1 MKKAL
6 SLVIAVVM
14 VFSMCI
20 PASAAEPA
28 ADWIGGAVEL
38 KEISFEEAVAKR
50 MQHDGISYEAAKA
63 ELLEEESQILSRIH
77 TRSVSRSDV
86 IRYYDYQKNFT
97 YSQNS
102 NFVCALCASIR
113 LFLDDGSTW
122 YIDDIFDESTR
133 RISGIGDYEWIEQA
147 TGWSTITP
155 GRRSADIGGK
165 GYFQVTVSTSSGV
178 SASLP
183 GFTVSGTVGHNTIY
197 QSNTISPRATYY
209 AS

>member
-6 SLVIAVVM
+6 SLIIAVVM

-20 PASAAEPA
+20 PASAEEPDA
-28 ADWIGGAVEL
+28 NWIGGAAEL
-38 KEISFEEAVAKR
+38 KEISFEEAVSKR
-50 MQHDGISYEAAKA
+50 MRHDGISYEAAKA
-63 ELLEEESQILSRIH
+63 ELLEEENRILSRIH

-97 YSQNS
+97 YSKNS
-102 NFVCALCASIR
+102 NFACALCATIR

-122 YIDDIFDESTR
+122 YIDIIKGESVR
-133 RISGIGDYEWIEQA
+133 RISGIGDYEWINQA
-147 TGWSTITP
+147 NAWSTIAA
-155 GRRSADIGGK
+155 GRRSADIGGI

-178 SASLP
+178 SGSLA
-183 GFTVSGTVGHNTIY
+183 GFTISGTVGSNTIY

-209 AS
+209 VS

>member
-6 SLVIAVVM
+6 SLIIAVVM

-28 ADWIGGAVEL
+28 ANWIGGAVKL
-38 KEISFEEAVAKR
+38 KEISFEEAVVRR

-63 ELLEEESQILSRIH
+63 ELLEEENRILSRIQAH
-77 TRSVSRSDV
+77 SVSRSG
-86 IRYYDYQKNFT
+86 IFRYYDYEKNFT
-97 YSQNS
+97 YSKNS

-133 RISGIGDYEWIEQA
+133 RVSGIGDYEWIEQSE
-147 TGWSTITP
+147 GWSTIWA

-178 SASLP
+178 SGSLA

-197 QSNTISPRATYY
+197 QSETISPRATYY